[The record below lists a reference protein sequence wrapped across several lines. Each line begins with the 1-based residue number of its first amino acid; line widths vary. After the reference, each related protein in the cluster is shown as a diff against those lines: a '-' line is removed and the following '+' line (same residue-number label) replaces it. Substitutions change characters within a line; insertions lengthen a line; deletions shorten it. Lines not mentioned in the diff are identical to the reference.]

1 MILNDVYIDDGPVV
15 QKGVSMNIT
24 DVRVRKVSKEGKM
37 KAVVSITIDDEF
49 VVHDIKV
56 IEGEKGLFIAMPS
69 RKAADGEYRDIAH
82 PINSDTRTEIQEIIL
97 RKYEETV
104 AREDAEEYGA
114 RLQKRYEELTAHLP
128 GVSAQARDRSG
139 VIPIPEFYRR
149 FTGCPGAPEGPLY
162 WLRVSDH
169 HLAAATNGEVFRDDL
184 GAFTAIRRTL
194 LRGYPIDVMRKK
206 LAARLFTMGQAGQY
220 NYPRCAR
227 RGDAVA
233 MTLALDEF
241 LRAALQAIYLLNGRY
256 APFYKW
262 LYRGAEELP
271 RLRGT
276 VLALKNTVGMG
287 SAASQAPKAKD
298 APFAGTYS
306 SGAEAA
312 STNAAPAAGAPEIW
326 LPESKAAEAETAE
339 TPAEAPK
346 SMEPLTDQITA
357 DTAVTGE
364 APVNAQVNAKA
375 EERSFTLR
383 LTALTDDG
391 FEGAVTDGSD
401 SGESSNLPLV
411 TVLWKGDGAALKP
424 GMLVIVT
431 VSTAEQEES
440 GVFRAIRVEP
450 AEEP

>member
-1 MILNDVYIDDGPVV
+1 M
-15 QKGVSMNIT
+15 
-24 DVRVRKVSKEGKM
+24 
-37 KAVVSITIDDEF
+37 
-49 VVHDIKV
+49 
-56 IEGEKGLFIAMPS
+56 KGLDLA
-69 RKAADGEYRDIAH
+69 R
-82 PINSDTRTEIQEIIL
+82 QL
-97 RKYEETV
+97 YEETV
-104 AREDAEEYGA
+104 RPALAAEFPMQEGRIAVGLAGPGSECYGFDDEISRDHDFAPRLCLWIPAEDAEEYGA

-206 LAARLFTMGQAGQY
+206 LAARLFAMGQAGQY

-227 RGDAVA
+227 RGDTVA

-276 VLALKNTVGMG
+276 VLALKELLL
-287 SAASQAPKAKD
+287 QP
-298 APFAGTYS
+298 P
-306 SGAEAA
+306 
-312 STNAAPAAGAPEIW
+312 
-326 LPESKAAEAETAE
+326 
-339 TPAEAPK
+339 
-346 SMEPLTDQITA
+346 
-357 DTAVTGE
+357 
-364 APVNAQVNAKA
+364 
-375 EERSFTLR
+375 EERQ
-383 LTALTDDG
+383 AG
-391 FEGAVTDGSD
+391 IE
-401 SGESSNLPLV
+401 
-411 TVLWKGDGAALKP
+411 TVCAD
-424 GMLVIVT
+424 I
-431 VSTAEQEES
+431 QEELWLRGLS
-440 GVFRAIRVEP
+440 GSEDDFMVNQAFSVASEIRDPQLAGLDISVG
-450 AEEP
+450 